1 MQSDAEVTSERASIV
16 RRIRAAALL
25 ALPFQV
31 TCVVLGMTLH
41 SLGFD
46 VVVLL
51 TVLLVPVFWVPLAAE
66 LVFRTSLPRPLQ
78 LSYLVFIAAGPFIGT
93 ALHVYWYVPPWD
105 LLVHFWSGIMLSW
118 LGMLLARRAE
128 ERMDA
133 ALPRWFSLTTILFA
147 AMAFAAAW
155 EICEFV
161 SDRLIGTHAQLGQ
174 TDTMTDLIAGTL
186 GAVAAIVMSLVL
198 KRPKSLAPRSLVAPG

>member
-1 MQSDAEVTSERASIV
+1 MKSNAEKTSERAAIV
-16 RRIRAAALL
+16 RRARAAALL

-31 TCVVLGMTLH
+31 TCVVLGPALY

-46 VVVLL
+46 VTVLL
-51 TVLLVPVFWVPLAAE
+51 TVLLVPVFWVPMAVE

-128 ERMDA
+128 EQMDT
-133 ALPRWFSLTTILFA
+133 ALPRWFSVSAILFT

-155 EICEFV
+155 EICEFI

-174 TDTMTDLIAGTL
+174 TDSMTDLISGTL
-186 GAVAAIVMSLVL
+186 GGVAAIVLL
-198 KRPKSLAPRSLVAPG
+198 LLTRRPRSLAPASLLSPR